1 MKRKISSMNDEEFS
15 KYINAAKNA
24 DNTPQQTDD
33 VSGANTGD
41 ENLEALFAAAAK
53 FYGTSDRAELAA
65 LIARDLNAPES
76 ENEYPTGFDMPQ
88 GGAGYGVQQ
97 FNAGYGMQPNS
108 MSYGMGY
115 GMQPDGMG
123 FGIQD
128 GASYSQRIGDI
139 QNDWVRQS
147 NALKQIIPDF
157 DLEEA
162 FANPDFYRAVVEEHK
177 TLAEAYPLLTK
188 KQQPRRAIS
197 EVGNLSNGVA
207 GNIKH
212 DVKTMS
218 DKEFEEYIRKIK
230 NS

>member
-1 MKRKISSMNDEEFS
+1 M
-15 KYINAAKNA
+15 
-24 DNTPQQTDD
+24 
-33 VSGANTGD
+33 
-41 ENLEALFAAAAK
+41 
-53 FYGTSDRAELAA
+53 
-65 LIARDLNAPES
+65 IARDLNAPES

-97 FNAGYGMQPNS
+97 FNAGYGMQPNI
-108 MSYGMGY
+108 MNYGMGY
-115 GMQPDGMG
+115 GMQPGGMG
-123 FGIQD
+123 FDMQD

-177 TLAEAYPLLTK
+177 TLAEAYPLLKK
-188 KQQPRRAIS
+188 KQKPRRAIS

>member
-1 MKRKISSMNDEEFS
+1 MNDEEFN

-24 DNTPQQTDD
+24 DNTPPQTDD

-53 FYGTSDRAELAA
+53 FYGISDRAELAA

-88 GGAGYGVQQ
+88 GGAGYGMQQ
-97 FNAGYGMQPNS
+97 FNAGYGMQPNN
-108 MSYGMGY
+108 MNY
-115 GMQPDGMG
+115 GMG
-123 FGIQD
+123 FGMQ
-128 GASYSQRIGDI
+128 GSAGYSQRIGDI

-157 DLEEA
+157 DLETA
-162 FANPDFYRAVVEEHK
+162 FADPDFYRAVVDEHK
-177 TLAEAYPLLTK
+177 TLAEAYPLLK
-188 KQQPRRAIS
+188 KKQPRRAIS

>member
-1 MKRKISSMNDEEFS
+1 MKRKISSMNDEEFN

-53 FYGTSDRAELAA
+53 FYGISDRAELAA

-108 MSYGMGY
+108 MGY

-123 FGIQD
+123 FGMQD

-177 TLAEAYPLLTK
+177 TLAEAYPLLKK

>member
-1 MKRKISSMNDEEFS
+1 MKRKISSMNDEEFN

-24 DNTPQQTDD
+24 DNAPQQTDD
-33 VSGANTGD
+33 ASGANTGD

-88 GGAGYGVQQ
+88 GGTGYGVQQ
-97 FNAGYGMQPNS
+97 FNAGYGMQPNN

-115 GMQPDGMG
+115 GMQPGGMG
-123 FGIQD
+123 FGMQD
-128 GASYSQRIGDI
+128 GIGYSQRIGDI

-162 FANPDFYRAVVEEHK
+162 FANPDFYHAVVEEHK
-177 TLAEAYPLLTK
+177 TLAEAYPLLKK